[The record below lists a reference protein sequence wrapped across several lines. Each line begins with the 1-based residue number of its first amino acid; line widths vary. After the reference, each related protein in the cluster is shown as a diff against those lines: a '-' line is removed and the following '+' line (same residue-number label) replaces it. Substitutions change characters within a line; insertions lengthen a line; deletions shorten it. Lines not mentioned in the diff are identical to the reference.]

1 MLNYPFLSYA
11 QLSHSEFDSVV
22 ASGSKH
28 VLIESLSA
36 MKKSFE
42 SAYDFKTRV
51 DEETLLLEG
60 LGEKYRGY
68 VVFSGYRRNEGK
80 RRFNELSELIKGALD
95 EIDSCDSKTASSIY
109 LQTLKGV
116 LLQTRW
122 MQLLELYSK
131 RDEKNK

>member
-1 MLNYPFLSYA
+1 L
-11 QLSHSEFDSVV
+11 ERDRVV

-42 SAYDFKTRV
+42 SAYEFKTRV
-51 DEETLLLEG
+51 EEETLLLEG
-60 LGEKYRGY
+60 FGEKYRGY
-68 VVFSGYRRNEGK
+68 RVFSDYRRNEGK
-80 RRFNELSELIKGALD
+80 RRFNELSDLLNVALD
-95 EIDSCDSKTASSIY
+95 EIDCCDSKTASSIY

-122 MQLLELYSK
+122 MQVLESYSK
-131 RDEKNK
+131 R